1 MYEFKLVTMML
12 DVFMIT
18 IILWF
23 VGGLNWKNHK
33 ASIVGFL
40 FMQILYLMNMFCMW
54 RQEMVKIEFLG
65 GTEEIIEPEE
75 GYQAFHYLDVENAYV
90 VRGIEGE
97 VHYPREF
104 VKSIRHIKK

>member
-1 MYEFKLVTMML
+1 
-12 DVFMIT
+12 
-18 IILWF
+18 
-23 VGGLNWKNHK
+23 
-33 ASIVGFL
+33 
-40 FMQILYLMNMFCMW
+40 
-54 RQEMVKIEFLG
+54 MVKIEFLD

-97 VHYPREF
+97 VHYSREF